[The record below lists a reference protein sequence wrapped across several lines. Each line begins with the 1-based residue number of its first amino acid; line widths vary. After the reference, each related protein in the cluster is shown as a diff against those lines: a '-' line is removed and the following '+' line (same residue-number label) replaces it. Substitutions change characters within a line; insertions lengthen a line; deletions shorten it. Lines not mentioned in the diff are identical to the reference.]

1 MLRKGELEKIREEC
15 EAFETWRRI
24 SCHVVADLLEAC
36 AACGMVREKE
46 RLVRCYWCRGGAPLR
61 RLLAFVSR
69 LEAARSVS
77 SLQEKCIRLSPYW
90 VLTFPIRRQREQGKG
105 LSFSGVHGR

>member
-24 SCHVVADLLEAC
+24 SCHVVADMLEAC

-46 RLVRCYWCRGGAPLR
+46 RLVRCYWCPDVYFCKEGTCARQHH
-61 RLLAFVSR
+61 V
-69 LEAARSVS
+69 AAHPSVDFWPS
-77 SLQEKCIRLSPYW
+77 
-90 VLTFPIRRQREQGKG
+90 
-105 LSFSGVHGR
+105 